1 MKNLIQV
8 KIESEKDFYNFL
20 QNAVTFK
27 KLQYKSKLYEKFP
40 LNANRV
46 HTIFMIKYFNPKP
59 IEKGA
64 KAFCSYIGFVRLAGS
79 EKISKS
85 FVETERYLEANYIN
99 NSLESLSKIINTISM
114 SQTDESPLIDYKENK
129 LTYSLKNVLNK
140 KSRKIIIGHVYPLK
154 SYYNEIIH
162 TLQFIDRFQSKEF
175 KLKVDSSASTMNS
188 MERMVKR
195 IMEENKEIVSEIKK
209 INTVFRRKLEGIA
222 EIIALKG
229 DIEDHLKSRMISQNY
244 SKLRTLKENQERV
257 KNLHIE
263 NEILTKKLKNIKQE
277 FQRKQDEQDNMIRSY
292 KYKLNRSNL
301 SSQKAALE
309 KLIQGNN
316 DIKYQIDQAAFK
328 NENTERSNLIEL
340 KNKGM
345 TMMSTKSE
353 FLLKAAELF
362 DDKTD
367 TLNKVKIF
375 KEQGVNEAEYLHLKD
390 MKQVKDDIRTELN
403 LLDYEVL

>member
-1 MKNLIQV
+1 
-8 KIESEKDFYNFL
+8 
-20 QNAVTFK
+20 
-27 KLQYKSKLYEKFP
+27 
-40 LNANRV
+40 
-46 HTIFMIKYFNPKP
+46 
-59 IEKGA
+59 
-64 KAFCSYIGFVRLAGS
+64 
-79 EKISKS
+79 
-85 FVETERYLEANYIN
+85 
-99 NSLESLSKIINTISM
+99 M